1 MLLLSWRLCATCHAQ
16 MLRSFGEGRMFFT
29 AVFHPDD
36 DKQNVVLAGCADK
49 KVHQWDADT
58 GDLVQ
63 VWHARAARD
72 SSFMTN
78 GCAPECLSSAQLAGL
93 AGAMGR

>member
-1 MLLLSWRLCATCHAQ
+1 MLSWQTPGRARAQ

-49 KVHQWDADT
+49 KIHQWDADT

-63 VWHARAARD
+63 V
-72 SSFMTN
+72 
-78 GCAPECLSSAQLAGL
+78 
-93 AGAMGR
+93 

>member
-1 MLLLSWRLCATCHAQ
+1 MCAQ

-36 DKQNVVLAGCADK
+36 DKQNVILAGCADK
-49 KVHQWDADT
+49 KIHQWDADT

-63 VWHARAARD
+63 ARSLLLCRSLSPSQPFPGQHPVVVAAGGKALGSGIR
-72 SSFMTN
+72 
-78 GCAPECLSSAQLAGL
+78 
-93 AGAMGR
+93 